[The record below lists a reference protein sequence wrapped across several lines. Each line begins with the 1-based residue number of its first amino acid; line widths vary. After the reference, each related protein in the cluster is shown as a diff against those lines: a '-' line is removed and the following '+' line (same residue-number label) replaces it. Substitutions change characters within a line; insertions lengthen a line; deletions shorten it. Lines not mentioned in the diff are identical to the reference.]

1 MNFDFSDDQKV
12 LRDQS
17 RKFLSQHAAPA
28 RVRTILESDAFGYP
42 QVSNIVYADTDP
54 LSLAVDDLDED
65 GDADLVT
72 ANRILATEGILDGL
86 GHVSVRKPGD
96 ASRFL
101 LARSI
106 APELVTVEDILEYDA
121 NGEPL
126 DAKGR
131 DSYRERFIHS
141 EIYRARPDVQAIV
154 HCHTPSLIPFA
165 ASDVPMRA
173 MYHMAAFVAEGVP
186 VFDIRKAAG
195 VTDLLVKDAPLGR
208 ALAKTLGTRPA
219 LLMRGHGAV
228 IVAGS
233 LPNVVGRSIY
243 LDLNARAHLQAIQL
257 GGKITYVEAD
267 EAKLRMSDPNEYS
280 RAWDLWKR
288 KVATSR

>member
-1 MNFDFSDDQKV
+1 MRVWLCALLACLVTMSGAA
-12 LRDQS
+12 LPTAQS
-17 RKFLSQHAAPA
+17 RP
-28 RVRTILESDAFGYP
+28 
-42 QVSNIVYADTDP
+42 DP
-54 LSLAVDDLDED
+54 LASVV
-65 GDADLVT
+65 ADLVT
-72 ANRILATEGILDGL
+72 ANRILAAEGVLDGL

-96 ASRFL
+96 PSRFL

-106 APELVTVEDILEYDA
+106 APELVTADDILEYAAD
-121 NGEPL
+121 GEPI

-173 MYHMAAFVAEGVP
+173 MYHMAAFVADGVP

-208 ALAKTLGTRPA
+208 ALAKSLGAKSA

-228 IVAGS
+228 IVANS
-233 LPNVVGRSIY
+233 IPNVVGRSVY
-243 LDLNARAHLQAIQL
+243 LDLNARAQLQAIQL
-257 GGKITYVEAD
+257 GGKLTYVEAD
-267 EAKLRMSDPNEYS
+267 EAKLRMTDPNEYS

-288 KVATSR
+288 KVSAGR